1 MGLQTLFLIL
11 MMMMA
16 VVNRLLCQMAVVVM
30 ILRLC
35 FQEVVMN
42 PMAYVILSI

>member
-11 MMMMA
+11 MMMA

-35 FQEVVMN
+35 FQEVVMMN
-42 PMAYVILSI
+42 PVAYNV